1 MRHPSWCE
9 KEEREGRRI
18 EREEEEKEKKE
29 KEKEKGG
36 GNVVI
41 ETCVNSK
48 NIPPHLKRSLP
59 HLIEAV

>member
-41 ETCVNSK
+41 EMCVK
-48 NIPPHLKRSLP
+48 LK
-59 HLIEAV
+59 